1 MNHRGW
7 PVGAFPQ
14 LEVIK
19 MTTLFLENI
28 SKVQATINQAQGKLE
43 GFQEKAQAQKD
54 KIDDFARE
62 RTIWAMMATGNDKG
76 KNNPEFWNA
85 FKEIC
90 GSEGTRNWT
99 RTFCKKLQKH
109 NPDIGFHVG
118 SDAEIKAT
126 HKNLQSILDELEI
139 KTVKDMKNYMAEV
152 YELSDIATKIM
163 AMVAETSTG
172 KDGFLMNDQK
182 EKFYED
188 LLNVAEKH
196 EKKNK

>member
-1 MNHRGW
+1 
-7 PVGAFPQ
+7 
-14 LEVIK
+14 

-28 SKVQATINQAQGKLE
+28 TKVQATINQAQGRLE

-62 RTIWAMMATGNDKG
+62 RTIWAMMATGNDNG

-109 NPDIGFHVG
+109 NPDIGFQVG
-118 SDAEIKAT
+118 SDAEVKGT
-126 HKNLQSILDELEI
+126 HRNLQGLLDELEI
-139 KTVKDMKNYMAEV
+139 KTVKDMKNYMSEV
-152 YELSDIATKIM
+152 YELSDIATRIM
-163 AMVAETSTG
+163 EMVAETSTG

-182 EKFYED
+182 EKYLED
-188 LLNVAEKH
+188 LLKVAEKH